1 MEQSEQQS
9 AFVFRASKNESSH
22 DRGSDSSQEL
32 RHELRQE
39 MRQDL
44 ELRQDGWTEHRTEP
58 RTLTVLEARS
68 GGDDVVRVVS
78 PVADGAEPPP
88 EPEPEPEPAGE
99 RREPTAG
106 LLYNPLDDL
115 LKIETECASIQSMA
129 RHCERLV
136 RDRPRPRQEPPP
148 PPPPVAPPPPP
159 TSEADRGRAE
169 AGGGGPPSPAGPPTA
184 AAASPAHSPAHAPAD
199 SPATPTDTPANGG
212 AASPSSAANQRS
224 PSAAGSPLSKDSS
237 KCPTPSCDGT
247 GHITGLYSHH
257 RRSLSGCPLAAVN
270 KQAAREQKHRT
281 LLAQT
286 ALGMAGSGFK
296 STLPPGR
303 QAEMGA
309 GGAFAPL
316 DAEGRRLASDAVPL
330 FAGLSNDFGEQKT
343 VQRVADDQVLLEP
356 DDQESSR
363 TILEL
368 KNDRAAPAAPAP
380 TAPPVTAPAAGA
392 VVTPVP
398 VCAAPPAVTSELRPQ
413 LPAVAASL
421 PAHLT
426 VTMPLPPASYV
437 TMTSREPSAAVGSGG
452 YTYTTA
458 TAALMTPSVMT
469 PAVRHPSPLA
479 PTAALQQVSVMSS
492 MTSLYSMNGYGGYEV
507 YPEQRYH
514 PEAAL
519 MPPTAYEPVQ
529 GATSPRVGGTS
540 PHGRSS
546 PQLGSPQNQTLDL
559 TMPRQQ
565 MALGPSSPAYSPP
578 PRVESQSS
586 FGEQTEPVDFSNN
599 SPVDFSLGRAMEC
612 VSHNQVRT
620 TYSTS
625 LTYHRPTYDASA
637 TYNGAAY
644 QSFGYGAADYS
655 AAYSANYAPATAYS
669 PYSVP
674 YSVGTAGKPLTP
686 AGADTLQRD
695 LDGRE
700 LISCPTPGC
709 DGMGHATGNY
719 ATHRSL
725 SGCPRANKPKGRR
738 DGQDSEPLRCPVP
751 GCDGS
756 GHVTGKFL
764 SHRSASGC
772 PVANRNKRSLDASGA
787 SDRSYSSL
795 GMINSI
801 SMGSY
806 MGGAGF
812 GAPYMGGSYPPA
824 ITASTKKSSGDGS
837 GRRGSSAAQSGET
850 AAAGAT
856 ARPGGDATKLS
867 ATAAD
872 GTGLSV
878 TATQI
883 KDNRVADPAAQVGQG
898 GTALNDYYDSFR
910 TNMISLLEH
919 VKAPSSAERLA
930 PPGFDSYFTRLHG
943 MYGDGGATEEYR
955 PIYETMK
962 AAIHDFTVMPTPI

>member
-1 MEQSEQQS
+1 MECVTHNQVMYSRDDYAAATSQQQQMTQQPQDHQQQQQQHQQQQHQQHQQAQQQQQQQQQQQPPQPQAPPVS
-9 AFVFRASKNESSH
+9 SSH
-22 DRGSDSSQEL
+22 LSVASDAQGA
-32 RHELRQE
+32 
-39 MRQDL
+39 QD
-44 ELRQDGWTEHRTEP
+44 P
-58 RTLTVLEARS
+58 TV
-68 GGDDVVRVVS
+68 
-78 PVADGAEPPP
+78 VAA
-88 EPEPEPEPAGE
+88 A
-99 RREPTAG
+99 A
-106 LLYNPLDDL
+106 
-115 LKIETECASIQSMA
+115 
-129 RHCERLV
+129 
-136 RDRPRPRQEPPP
+136 
-148 PPPPVAPPPPP
+148 
-159 TSEADRGRAE
+159 
-169 AGGGGPPSPAGPPTA
+169 A
-184 AAASPAHSPAHAPAD
+184 AAASQPTYQETLEYTD
-199 SPATPTDTPANGG
+199 SQTVLYRGTLTP
-212 AASPSSAANQRS
+212 
-224 PSAAGSPLSKDSS
+224 
-237 KCPTPSCDGT
+237 
-247 GHITGLYSHH
+247 
-257 RRSLSGCPLAAVN
+257 
-270 KQAAREQKHRT
+270 
-281 LLAQT
+281 
-286 ALGMAGSGFK
+286 
-296 STLPPGR
+296 
-303 QAEMGA
+303 
-309 GGAFAPL
+309 
-316 DAEGRRLASDAVPL
+316 
-330 FAGLSNDFGEQKT
+330 
-343 VQRVADDQVLLEP
+343 
-356 DDQESSR
+356 
-363 TILEL
+363 
-368 KNDRAAPAAPAP
+368 
-380 TAPPVTAPAAGA
+380 
-392 VVTPVP
+392 
-398 VCAAPPAVTSELRPQ
+398 
-413 LPAVAASL
+413 
-421 PAHLT
+421 
-426 VTMPLPPASYV
+426 
-437 TMTSREPSAAVGSGG
+437 
-452 YTYTTA
+452 
-458 TAALMTPSVMT
+458 
-469 PAVRHPSPLA
+469 
-479 PTAALQQVSVMSS
+479 
-492 MTSLYSMNGYGGYEV
+492 
-507 YPEQRYH
+507 
-514 PEAAL
+514 
-519 MPPTAYEPVQ
+519 
-529 GATSPRVGGTS
+529 
-540 PHGRSS
+540 
-546 PQLGSPQNQTLDL
+546 
-559 TMPRQQ
+559 
-565 MALGPSSPAYSPP
+565 
-578 PRVESQSS
+578 
-586 FGEQTEPVDFSNN
+586 
-599 SPVDFSLGRAMEC
+599 
-612 VSHNQVRT
+612 

-644 QSFGYGAADYS
+644 QSFGYGAADYG

-695 LDGRE
+695 LSTPFTYTRPRGRDGRE

-812 GAPYMGGSYPPA
+812 GSPYMGGSYPPA
-824 ITASTKKSSGDGS
+824 ITASTKKTSGDGS
-837 GRRGSSAAQSGET
+837 GRRGSSAAQSGEA

-856 ARPGGDATKLS
+856 ARPGGDTTKLS

-883 KDNRVADPAAQVGQG
+883 KDNRVADPAAPVGQG